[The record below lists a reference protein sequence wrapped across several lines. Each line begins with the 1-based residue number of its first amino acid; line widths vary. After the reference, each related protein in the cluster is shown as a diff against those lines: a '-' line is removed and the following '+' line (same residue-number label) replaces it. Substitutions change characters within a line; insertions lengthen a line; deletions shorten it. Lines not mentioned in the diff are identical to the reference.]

1 MVELRFKPRQSEYRP
16 KLLNMQYCLRK
27 VLLGDKANFINYRSR
42 LMNANQCSITVTKFY
57 LKNSLSGLLGAPG
70 LRLDIPNA
78 GGLGW
83 SVVRELGH
91 TCPN

>member
-1 MVELRFKPRQSEYRP
+1 
-16 KLLNMQYCLRK
+16 
-27 VLLGDKANFINYRSR
+27 
-42 LMNANQCSITVTKFY
+42 MNANQCSITVTKFY
-57 LKNSLSGLLGAPG
+57 LKNSLSALLGAPG
-70 LRLDIPNA
+70 LRLRIPNA